1 MNRNATSKG
10 PGQAY
15 RTGLT
20 LPELFRLF
28 PDNAT
33 AEAWF
38 AEQRWGDEPHCPHCG
53 SLRIQTGAAHKTM
66 PYRCRDCRKRFS
78 VRTATVMEGSNLGY
92 QTWAVAIYLLTTSLK
107 GVSSMKLHRDLG
119 ITQKSAWHLA
129 HRIRRAWESDGGMF
143 VGPVEADETYIGGLE
158 KNKHRAN
165 KRRAGRGKVGKVP
178 VVGVKDR
185 ASNQVRAAVVP
196 DTSKATLQPFVRR
209 HMDPTAAVYTDEWW
223 GYRGLPN
230 HTAVKH
236 KVGHWVEGQAHTNG
250 LESFW
255 SLLKRGYHGTYHKMS
270 RKHLGRYVGEFA
282 GRHNSRP
289 ADTIEQ
295 MRRLARGML
304 GKRLRY
310 RDLIA

>member
-1 MNRNATSKG
+1 MGKG
-10 PGQAY
+10 PGHSYQ
-15 RTGLT
+15 RGLT
-20 LPELFRLF
+20 LAQLFNRF

-38 AEQRWGDEPHCPHCG
+38 ARQRWGAEPYCPHCG
-53 SLRIQTGAAHKTM
+53 SFNVQSGAAHKTM

-92 QTWAVAIYLLTTSLK
+92 QTWAIAIYLLTTSLK

-129 HRIRRAWESDGGMF
+129 HRIRRAWETEGGRF
-143 VGPVEADETYIGGLE
+143 VGPIEADETFIGGFE
-158 KNKHRAN
+158 KNKHASE
-165 KRRAGRGKVGKVP
+165 KLKSGRGKVGKIP

-185 ASNQVRAAVVP
+185 ATNLVRAAVVP
-196 DTSKATLQPFVRR
+196 DTKKATLQPFVRR
-209 HMDPTAAVYTDEWW
+209 HMEPDTTLYTDEWW

-236 KVGHWVEGQAHTNG
+236 KLGNYVEGDAHTNG

-255 SLLKRGYHGTYHKMS
+255 AMFKRAYKGTYHQMS
-270 RKHLGRYVGEFA
+270 PKHLHRYVGEFA
-282 GRHNSRP
+282 GRHNNRP

-310 RDLIA
+310 RELIGSNGGS